1 MDIMELKRI
10 NGKPCSC
17 GREHQVAAQIYC
29 GRGVLNSLAEI
40 LQEYHAKKVFLL
52 SDVNTHRVAGEKVLS
67 ILADEGIACT
77 DYMIAEERPE
87 PNEISVG
94 SAVMHYDYSAD
105 VIIAAGSGVINDIG
119 KILASVANKPYIIVA
134 TAPSMDGYASAT
146 SSMTRDGLKV
156 SIPSKTPD
164 VIIGDTEILRQAPM
178 HMLKAGLGDMLAKYI
193 SICEWRIGVL
203 VTGEYYCEEI
213 AELVRTALRKC
224 IDNREGLLR
233 REDAAIEAVFAG
245 LAICGIAMTYAGVS
259 RPASG
264 GEHYLSHIWDMRG
277 HEFGTPV
284 DLHGI
289 QCAIATRLTVS
300 LYEKLKQITPDRARA
315 LAHAREFDYARWSE
329 EMRAFLGRSA
339 ESMIALEQK
348 EGKYDSAAHALRLER
363 ILDRW
368 QDILAIIEEE
378 LPTAAELDAI
388 FAAIDMPKTPT
399 EIGMDPAVLPM
410 AFKISKDIR
419 FKYVLG
425 HLCWDLGILDE
436 MAEAL

>member
-40 LQEYHAKKVFLL
+40 LRECHAKKVFLL

-264 GEHYLSHIWDMRG
+264 GEHYLSHVWDMRG

-289 QCAIATRLTVS
+289 QCAIATRMTVS

-315 LAHAREFDYARWSE
+315 LAHAREFNYARWSE

-368 QDILAIIEEE
+368 QDILSVIEEE
-378 LPTAAELDAI
+378 LPTVDELDAI

-410 AFKISKDIR
+410 AFKVSKDIR